1 MWLLAIPLEFPLTK
15 KKTNQIFL
23 FVINQANRET
33 KQLLFKLRHTWG
45 KIFSSSILYDLD
57 VCVKRF
63 DSSWPVIKLEVPSPI
78 NSRSTITELQV
89 KLEQR
94 QQIMLEIAKTKQRL
108 LLWNAANSDGKKRLS
123 EGAAIEEPF
132 SKAIKLEQIYR
143 LVLRD
148 KILPPQRN
156 NNENV
161 LLYSPFGVEDIDM
174 RIKPMNHVK
183 PTYAEPSISGYKTKK
198 EHGKPINTSF
208 KPKNRV
214 ADKTDISR
222 WQKPCQPVLPMQA
235 NTTSVRPSKS
245 FASNAPSIAIEKAHP
260 LPLMQFNRPPPS
272 MSAVSTAPALD
283 INELYQ
289 KLSAAGIL
297 DSMKQIL
304 KAEEEKPALHLPQ
317 SLKKRQTNIISALY
331 SGTQCSSCG
340 QRFPPDQTTK
350 FNEHLDWHY
359 QQNRTE
365 RNLERRQNS
374 HQWYNKLDDWMQC
387 GETEKAKE
395 NEKCFFEV
403 QRSIDESNR
412 AGSASPQ
419 VPSCVAAANEH
430 NRACDVCNDMFDI
443 FFDEDSEDWHLR
455 NAIRIDEAVF
465 HPDCYGDYLKNF
477 E

>member
-1 MWLLAIPLEFPLTK
+1 M
-15 KKTNQIFL
+15 
-23 FVINQANRET
+23 
-33 KQLLFKLRHTWG
+33 KQ
-45 KIFSSSILYDLD
+45 
-57 VCVKRF
+57 F

-78 NSRSTITELQV
+78 NSRSMMTELQV
-89 KLEQR
+89 RLEKK

-108 LLWNAANSDGKKRLS
+108 LLLNAVNSDGKKRLS

-143 LVLRD
+143 LVLHD
-148 KILPPQRN
+148 KNLPTQRN

-174 RIKPMNHVK
+174 RIKPMNHAK

-198 EHGKPINTSF
+198 DHGKPINTSF
-208 KPKNRV
+208 TPKNRV
-214 ADKTDISR
+214 ADKTNISR

-235 NTTSVRPSKS
+235 NTTSIRPSKN
-245 FASNAPSIAIEKAHP
+245 FTSNAPSIAIGKAHP

-272 MSAVSTAPALD
+272 MSAVLPLVSDSDKVIPFKEVSSANNVSSPALD

-350 FNEHLDWHY
+350 FKEHLDWHY

-395 NEKCFFEV
+395 IEKCFFEV

-412 AGSASPQ
+412 AGSASPK